1 MIAIVFAL
9 AIGLGSAV
17 VYLLRRKWIDA
28 ALALIAGAALAAL
41 VGELPMPADSVPSVT
56 LDASDRNPR
65 VGDAMLVKLKG
76 DGLRAAQW
84 HDLPARK
91 LEWTPPADDV
101 LRLDFPRVA
110 TPGRMFRLTATM
122 TSAASRRLQLLAEN
136 GQVIAE
142 AAGKDKALTVEW
154 LPPVAETLVLK
165 ARLLDAAGKVID
177 QGPVPVQVREAA
189 PLQVQGRLGSPSFD
203 ARALNTLLANSN
215 AVLDW
220 QVTLGKTVTRS
231 ETARV
236 AMAAPELLVVDAAY
250 MERLAAPARAALL
263 ARAASGAALMVLGS
277 NASDTG
283 FWSRSVQL
291 SLKEQA
297 EAKASGTPLALLT
310 ARFNPPGPRAGAWTA
325 VGDRIWMRPWDKGRI
340 VWIGASEWHRYAISE
355 PRALGMWWQDTL
367 DRAGIRRSEE
377 LAWIEPEEMAL
388 PGQRLAVCAQ
398 GVTGTVGFPQL
409 GQRLAWQQ
417 RPDRADAACVAVWP
431 SQPGWLKVNSQGAAP
446 AQMYVYAPT
455 DWPLWQK
462 AQRRDA
468 TARYAA
474 RTLAAP
480 ARSTTPL
487 PAWPFALLFAVTML
501 LLWWRERRVTPAGPA
516 STI

>member
-1 MIAIVFAL
+1 MIAIVLAL
-9 AIGLGSAV
+9 AIGLVSAMF
-17 VYLLRRKWIDA
+17 YLLRKKWIDA
-28 ALALIAGAALAAL
+28 ALAVVAGAALAAL
-41 VGELPMPADSVPSVT
+41 VGELPMPANSVPSVT
-56 LDASDRNPR
+56 LDASDKHPR
-65 VGDAMLVKLKG
+65 VGDAMVVKLKG

-91 LEWTPPADDV
+91 LEWTPPAGDV

-122 TSAASRRLQLLAEN
+122 TTAASRRLQLLAEN

-142 AAGKDKALTVEW
+142 ATGKDKALTVEW

-177 QGPVPVQVREAA
+177 QGPVPVEVREAP
-189 PLQVQGRLGSPSFD
+189 PLQVQGRFGSPSFD

-220 QVTLGKTVTRS
+220 QVILGKTVTRS

-236 AMAAPELLVVDAAY
+236 AMTEPELLVVDAAY
-250 MERLAAPARAALL
+250 VERLPAPARAALL
-263 ARAASGAALMVLGS
+263 GRAASGAALMVLGS
-277 NASDTG
+277 NASDAG

-291 SLKEQA
+291 PLKEQP
-297 EAKASGTPLALLT
+297 EAKPGGTPLALLT
-310 ARFNPPGPRAGAWTA
+310 ARLNPPATKAGPWSA
-325 VGDRIWMRPWDKGRI
+325 VGDRIWMRPWDKGRV
-340 VWIGASEWHRYAISE
+340 VWIGASEWHRFAISD

-367 DRAGIRRSEE
+367 DKAGIRRSEE

-388 PGQRLAVCAQ
+388 PGQRMEVCAQ
-398 GVTGTVGFPQL
+398 GLAGTVGFPQL
-409 GQRLAWQQ
+409 GQTLAWQQ
-417 RPDRADAACVAVWP
+417 RADRADASCVAVWP
-431 SQPGWLKVNSQGAAP
+431 SQPGWLKVHSQGATP
-446 AQMYVYAPT
+446 ARMYVYAPG

-474 RTLAAP
+474 RTPAAP
-480 ARSTTPL
+480 GRSTTPM

-501 LLWWRERRVTPAGPA
+501 LLWWRERRVSPAGPA
-516 STI
+516 STT